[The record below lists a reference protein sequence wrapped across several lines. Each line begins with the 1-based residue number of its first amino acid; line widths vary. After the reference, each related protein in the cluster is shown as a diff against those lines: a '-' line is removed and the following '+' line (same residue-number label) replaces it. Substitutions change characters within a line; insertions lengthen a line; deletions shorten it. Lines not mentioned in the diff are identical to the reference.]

1 MENLF
6 NITLFALSII
16 YLHSHLGVP
25 QAISNR
31 VASLFFRRTVTLGRP
46 FSCLQC
52 TTFWS
57 VLIYSLIV
65 GISPLYCF
73 YIALFFSFIADF
85 LSNTLTFLIKAMDTL
100 TMRMFQLFD

>member
-25 QAISNR
+25 QAIFNR
-31 VASLFFRRTVTLGRP
+31 VASLFFKRTVTLGKP

-52 TTFWS
+52 TTFWA
-57 VLIYSLIV
+57 VLIYSLIL
-65 GISPLYCF
+65 GIFPLYCF

-85 LSNTLTFLIKAMDTL
+85 LSNLLTFLIKAMDTL

>member
-16 YLHSHLGVP
+16 YLHSHLGIP

-31 VASLFFRRTVTLGRP
+31 VASLFFKRTVTLGKP

-52 TTFWS
+52 TTFWA
-57 VLIYSLIV
+57 VLIYSLIL
-65 GISPLYCF
+65 GIFPLYSF
-73 YIALFFSFIADF
+73 YIALFFCFIADF

>member
-1 MENLF
+1 MENIF

-16 YLHSHLGVP
+16 YLHSHLGIP

-31 VASLFFRRTVTLGRP
+31 VASLFFKRTVTLAKP

-52 TTFWS
+52 TTFWA
-57 VLIYSLIV
+57 VLIYSIIL
-65 GISPLYCF
+65 GIFPLYSF

-85 LSNTLTFLIKAMDTL
+85 LSNILTFFIKAMDTL

>member
-1 MENLF
+1 MENIF
-6 NITLFALSII
+6 NITLFGLAII
-16 YLHSHLGVP
+16 YLHSHLGIP

-31 VASLFFRRTVTLGRP
+31 VASLFFRRTVTLGKP

-57 VLIYSLIV
+57 VLIYSLILGV
-65 GISPLYCF
+65 FPLYSF
-73 YIALFFSFIADF
+73 YIALFFSFIANF
-85 LSNTLTFLIKAMDTL
+85 LSNILTFFFFFMDTL

>member
-6 NITLFALSII
+6 NITLFGLAII
-16 YLHSHLGVP
+16 YLHSHLEIP

-52 TTFWS
+52 TTFWA
-57 VLIYSLIV
+57 VLIYSLIL
-65 GISPLYCF
+65 GIFPLHSF
-73 YIALFFSFIADF
+73 YIALFFCFIADF
-85 LSNTLTFLIKAMDTL
+85 LSNLLTFLIKAMDTL
-100 TMRMFQLFD
+100 TVRMFQLFD

>member
-16 YLHSHLGVP
+16 YLHSHLGIP

-73 YIALFFSFIADF
+73 YIALFFCFIADF
-85 LSNTLTFLIKAMDTL
+85 LSNLLTFLIKVMDTL

>member
-6 NITLFALSII
+6 NITLFGLAII
-16 YLHSHLGVP
+16 YLHSQMGMP
-25 QAISNR
+25 QAIFNR

-52 TTFWS
+52 TTFWA
-57 VLIYSLIV
+57 VLIYSLIL
-65 GISPLYCF
+65 GIFPLHSF
-73 YIALFFSFIADF
+73 YIALFFCFIADF
-85 LSNTLTFLIKAMDTL
+85 LSNTLTFIIKAMDTL